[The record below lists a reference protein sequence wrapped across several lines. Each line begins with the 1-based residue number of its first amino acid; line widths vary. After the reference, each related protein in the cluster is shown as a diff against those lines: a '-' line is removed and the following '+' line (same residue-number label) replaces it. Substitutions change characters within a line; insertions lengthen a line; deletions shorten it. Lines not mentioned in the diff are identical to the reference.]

1 MKKRGIL
8 SFLALDY
15 EWWTLNS
22 YPNPFRFIVQCTVLS
37 DQSIHDIDFQLD
49 LIDVNDNAPK
59 FSQSIYQ
66 INLLETTQINT
77 VISTAVSAYDPDS
90 GLFGTF
96 SYYLQNNLSAYS
108 VSWFIQ
114 KMIYFY
120 F

>member
-49 LIDVNDNAPK
+49 LIDVNDNPPI
-59 FSQSIYQ
+59 FSQPIYHV
-66 INLLETTQINT
+66 NLPETTPINT
-77 VISTAVSAYDPDS
+77 IISTAIAANDSDS
-90 GLFGTF
+90 GVFGTF
-96 SYYLQNNLSAYS
+96 SYYLQTNSSIYAVNL
-108 VSWFIQ
+108 FP
-114 KMIYFY
+114 KREF
-120 F
+120 